1 MPIQTPTDHADTE
14 GPNASLQFGDATKM
28 SSLQRETG
36 QLATGPAG
44 PSPMQPGGQLGGAP
58 PAPGGLPQPSP
69 PQGQQMTPERVRSEV
84 FSPPAQ
90 GRQPWRDALRAMSA
104 HPDAHYLRAL
114 ADLAEG
120 K

>member
-1 MPIQTPTDHADTE
+1 MPVMTPTDHADTE
-14 GPNASLQFGDATKM
+14 GPNASLQFGDATRM
-28 SSLQRETG
+28 SALQRETG

-44 PSPMQPGGQLGGAP
+44 PPAMQPTGSSGGGPGASGP
-58 PAPGGLPQPSP
+58 PSQPGP
-69 PQGQQMTPERVRSEV
+69 PQGQQMTPQRVRSEV

-90 GRQPWRDALRAMSA
+90 GRQPWRDALRVMSA

>member
-1 MPIQTPTDHADTE
+1 MPIMTPTDHADTE
-14 GPNASLQFGDATKM
+14 GPNASLQFGDATRM

-44 PSPMQPGGQLGGAP
+44 PPAMQLGASSGGGPASAGP
-58 PAPGGLPQPSP
+58 PAQPTP
-69 PQGQQMTPERVRSEV
+69 AQGQQMTPERVRNEV

-90 GRQPWRDALRAMSA
+90 SRRPWRDEFRAMAA

>member
-1 MPIQTPTDHADTE
+1 MPISTPTDHADTE
-14 GPNASLQFGDATKM
+14 GPNASLQFGDATRM

-44 PSPMQPGGQLGGAP
+44 PPSMQPAGPSGGGAGG
-58 PAPGGLPQPSP
+58 PAPPSQPGPQ
-69 PQGQQMTPERVRSEV
+69 QGQQMTPQRVRDEV
-84 FSPPAQ
+84 FSPLAQ
-90 GRQPWRDALRAMSA
+90 GRQPWRDAFRAMAA
-104 HPDAHYLRAL
+104 HPDSHYLRAL